1 MTADDPIARAV
12 AAGQSTLSEHDSKR
26 LLARYGLPVCR
37 ETLVRERDAA
47 LEAAR
52 RIGYPVALKACAA
65 DIAHK
70 TERGLVE
77 LGIGDDTAVAA
88 GFDRLTARAGGADIL
103 VQEMVAGRREL
114 MLGMLRDPQYG
125 PCVSFGLGGVFA
137 EALDDIAFRV
147 APLTRADAAAMLD
160 EIRAA
165 KVLGAVRGML
175 AVDRDA
181 LCDSLIAL
189 GRIGLDHPEIRE
201 IDVNPMI
208 IAGARPVVVDAL
220 VVLG

>member
-37 ETLVRERDAA
+37 ETLVRGRDAA

-52 RIGYPVALKACAA
+52 IIGYPVALKACAA

-77 LGIGDDTAVAA
+77 LGLGDDAAVAA
-88 GFDRLTARAGGADIL
+88 GFDRLAAKADGADIL

-114 MLGMLRDPQYG
+114 M
-125 PCVSFGLGGVFA
+125 
-137 EALDDIAFRV
+137 
-147 APLTRADAAAMLD
+147 
-160 EIRAA
+160 
-165 KVLGAVRGML
+165 
-175 AVDRDA
+175 
-181 LCDSLIAL
+181 
-189 GRIGLDHPEIRE
+189 
-201 IDVNPMI
+201 
-208 IAGARPVVVDAL
+208 
-220 VVLG
+220 